1 MYEYINYIMI
11 HSYKLHTY
19 NPSRERT
26 QGDLGSPL
34 RIQPTLGNLWYKT
47 DKLKDDTV
55 LAQPFFSEKIDR
67 HVCPLLC
74 PEKKSAN
81 ETSKDVQSL

>member
-1 MYEYINYIMI
+1 MYIHPQCATSATYTSIQIRAEPYPNMYEYINYIMI

-19 NPSRERT
+19 NPSRERA

-47 DKLKDDTV
+47 DKLKDDKV
-55 LAQPFFSEKIDR
+55 LA
-67 HVCPLLC
+67 
-74 PEKKSAN
+74 
-81 ETSKDVQSL
+81 

>member
-19 NPSRERT
+19 NPSRERA

-47 DKLKDDTV
+47 DRLKDKV
-55 LAQPFFSEKIDR
+55 LAQPFFSEKKDR

-74 PEKKSAN
+74 PEKKSPT
-81 ETSKDVQSL
+81 ETSTDTHT